1 MPIDPGHG
9 IIKGDT
15 MKKIKGINR
24 KASKN
29 KRYTRRIGYREFI
42 SSIEARK
49 ALVKSLN
56 LMDDTFFAA
65 VMEDKEVCTY
75 VLREIT
81 GIDTLTVKACKVQY
95 HIRNLISHSVIL
107 DILAE
112 DDSGR
117 VYNIEVQK
125 SNEGNHPKRI
135 RSYQANLDSVL
146 LGKGCDYSDL
156 PEAYFIFISSFD
168 PFGLND
174 NYYEVER
181 KLKGRDSTVP
191 NGVHEIYLNTKITTD
206 RDITKLLQYFKNS
219 DASREDFG
227 PLSDKVRFY
236 KNNEKGGVTMCE
248 KVQRLIDESNEEL
261 RKKYAKELEKRDR
274 VIEKEKAEIARLK
287 AQIAAIVTDHP

>member
-1 MPIDPGHG
+1 
-9 IIKGDT
+9 

-29 KRYTRRIGYREFI
+29 KCYKRRIGYREFI

-49 ALVKSLN
+49 ALVKSMN

-65 VMEDKEVCTY
+65 VMEDTEVCTY

-81 GIDTLTVKACKVQY
+81 GIDTLIVKACKVQY

-112 DDSGR
+112 DDTGR

-125 SNEGNHPKRI
+125 SNEGNHAKRI
-135 RSYQANLDSVL
+135 RAYQANLDSVML
-146 LGKGCDYSDL
+146 EKGWDYDLL

-168 PFGLND
+168 PFGLGD

-181 KLKGRDSTVP
+181 KLKGRRNRVP

-219 DASREDFG
+219 DASSEDFG

-236 KNNEKGGVTMCE
+236 KNNEKGGITMCE

-261 RKKYAKELEKRDR
+261 RIKYAKELEKKDR
-274 VIEKEKAEIARLK
+274 ALEKEKDINLAQAAEISRLK
-287 AQIAAIVTDHP
+287 AQIAAMQGN

>member
-1 MPIDPGHG
+1 
-9 IIKGDT
+9 

-42 SSIEARK
+42 GSIEARK
-49 ALVKSLN
+49 ALVKSMN

-156 PEAYFIFISSFD
+156 PEAYFIFIRECF
-168 PFGLND
+168 PF
-174 NYYEVER
+174 
-181 KLKGRDSTVP
+181 
-191 NGVHEIYLNTKITTD
+191 
-206 RDITKLLQYFKNS
+206 
-219 DASREDFG
+219 
-227 PLSDKVRFY
+227 
-236 KNNEKGGVTMCE
+236 
-248 KVQRLIDESNEEL
+248 
-261 RKKYAKELEKRDR
+261 
-274 VIEKEKAEIARLK
+274 
-287 AQIAAIVTDHP
+287 